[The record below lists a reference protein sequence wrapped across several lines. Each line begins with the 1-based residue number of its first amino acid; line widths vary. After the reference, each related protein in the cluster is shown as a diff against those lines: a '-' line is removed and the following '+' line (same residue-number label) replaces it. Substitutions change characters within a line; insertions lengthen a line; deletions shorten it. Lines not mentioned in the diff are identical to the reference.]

1 MSSTRGVRRT
11 KKTTTAAGA
20 ANNIGTHNQ
29 ATHVVVNVCAPGP
42 QETLN
47 EAERE
52 LVRSY
57 RATDQ
62 LGRLAISHVALLA
75 EKKSTR

>member
-1 MSSTRGVRRT
+1 VRRT

-20 ANNIGTHNQ
+20 ANNIGTNNQ
-29 ATHVVVNVCAPGP
+29 ATHVVVNVALAGGVSHDA
-42 QETLN
+42 LN
-47 EAERE
+47 DAERE

-62 LGRLAISHVALLA
+62 LGRLAITHVALLA
-75 EKKSTR
+75 EKTSTKS